1 MYTYGDLVLDA
12 GDVEQRLDLLP
23 QLVPRPG
30 TQLQVL
36 AQIALHHLQ
45 SDTLLLDLLV
55 VLTGQ
60 VTSDPGL
67 QPRHDLAQT
76 VVTELLHLTQHSG
89 AEEHLWLLQWPM
101 LEGRCHNSYVNLSM
115 HAFGTHLQ
123 VIQGLFHKLN
133 HNTHIKTFYGNSN
146 WI

>member
-76 VVTELLHLTQHSG
+76 VVTELLHLTQDSG
-89 AEEHLWLLQWPM
+89 AEEHL
-101 LEGRCHNSYVNLSM
+101 
-115 HAFGTHLQ
+115 
-123 VIQGLFHKLN
+123 
-133 HNTHIKTFYGNSN
+133 
-146 WI
+146 